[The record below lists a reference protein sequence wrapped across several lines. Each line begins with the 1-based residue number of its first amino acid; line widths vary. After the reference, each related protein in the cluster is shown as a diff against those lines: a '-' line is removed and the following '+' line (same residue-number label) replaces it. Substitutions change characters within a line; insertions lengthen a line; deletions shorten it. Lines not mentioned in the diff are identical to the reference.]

1 VIESG
6 NTTSGN
12 VYFTN
17 TRAIAAF
24 TAGDSITIEANGRI
38 SSSFGGGFATQLAI
52 TNSQVLAGGNQ
63 NYTLASVI
71 NSANTILV
79 AINGVVQIPSIDY
92 TLSGSQGLV
101 FTANTPAN
109 AAIEVKYYGYSAL
122 NPNVAVISSSV
133 IIPTVEGQ
141 ASYLMTANASVA
153 STVMVALDGLIQR
166 PTVDYTVNNT
176 TITMIPAPP
185 AGSNIEIRF
194 FGQEAVALSAAQST
208 TAYISNSRTYAGGSA
223 NLNLGSNVLLARN
236 IIVTVD
242 GITQIPD
249 YNYTVSG
256 NTLSFGTSVPSIN
269 SIVEV
274 KFFGAEAFNA
284 NLTYAMVQNVLPSVL
299 SNDTQI
305 RQIIRSSA
313 YAFSRIFY

>member
-1 VIESG
+1 
-6 NTTSGN
+6 
-12 VYFTN
+12 
-17 TRAIAAF
+17 
-24 TAGDSITIEANGRI
+24 
-38 SSSFGGGFATQLAI
+38 
-52 TNSQVLAGGNQ
+52 
-63 NYTLASVI
+63 
-71 NSANTILV
+71 
-79 AINGVVQIPSIDY
+79 
-92 TLSGSQGLV
+92 
-101 FTANTPAN
+101 
-109 AAIEVKYYGYSAL
+109 
-122 NPNVAVISSSV
+122 
-133 IIPTVEGQ
+133 
-141 ASYLMTANASVA
+141 
-153 STVMVALDGLIQR
+153 
-166 PTVDYTVNNT
+166 
-176 TITMIPAPP
+176 MIPAPP
-185 AGSNIEIRF
+185 AGSNIEVRF

-256 NTLSFGTSVPSIN
+256 NTLSFGTSVPSIS

-284 NLTYAMVQNVLPSVL
+284 NLTYAMVQTALPAVL

>member
-24 TAGDSITIEANGRI
+24 IAGDSITIEANGRI
-38 SSSFGGGFATQLAI
+38 SAGATAAATQLGI
-52 TNSQVLAGGNQ
+52 TNSQTLVGGNQ

-79 AINGVVQIPSIDY
+79 AINGVVQIPATDY
-92 TLSGSQGLV
+92 TLSGGQGLV
-101 FTANTPAN
+101 FSANTPAN
-109 AAIEVKYYGYSAL
+109 ATIEVKYYGYSAL
-122 NPNVAVISSSV
+122 NPTVAVVSSSV
-133 IIPTVEGQ
+133 IIPTIEGQ
-141 ASYLMTANASVA
+141 SSYLMTANASLA
-153 STVMVALDGLIQR
+153 SSIMVALDGLIQR

-194 FGQEAVALSAAQST
+194 FGQEAVALSAAQAT
-208 TAYISNSRTYAGGSA
+208 TAYISNSRTFAGGSA
-223 NLNLGSNVLLARN
+223 NIDLGSNVLLARN

-256 NTLSFGTSVPSIN
+256 NTLSFGGFAPGGN

-284 NLTYAMVQNVLPSVL
+284 NLTQAMVTAVLPAVL
-299 SNDTQI
+299 SNDTLV